1 MGFGFGRRWLF
12 KLLIRENIRGLT
24 MDNILEFWSDGVRRY
39 IREKT
44 GAIAILFAILIPV
57 LLGIAG
63 MSLDYSQAY
72 LVKQRLAQALDAA
85 ALAAVASSTDEAEI
99 TQRVK
104 EFFEV
109 NYPEEKLG
117 FTFEP
122 YVYIDGEEVVVY
134 GYAQYNTM
142 FLGVL
147 GIDTIDVAAST
158 TVLREVQGIEVVL
171 VMDNTGS
178 MASYNNIS
186 TLRTAAS
193 NFVYIMYGIGTE
205 EGAAADPSMLDS
217 MATREKEY
225 IKIGLVPYAAT
236 VNVGPYGLGK
246 NLDGSYY
253 DEPFVNNPFDLDY
266 TTSSYDYDWKGC
278 VLAQDYPLDTEDNEG
293 PWDMYRYCLDENDEA
308 YCNLTYNYYTHTYSP
323 PVRRKPNYGCPNAMI
338 TPLSTSPSDLKDAID
353 DMTASGNTHG
363 NFGMVW
369 GYRVLSQG
377 FPFREGVEWDNQ
389 YWRKAIV
396 MMTDGV
402 NTVHSYY
409 SAYGPTQDNDIT
421 TYKLNERFADVCE
434 NIKSDGALVYTV
446 TFTSGV
452 SESTKDYYRE
462 CATSEDYYYDAPS
475 QDDLIAV
482 FEKISREL
490 SNLHITD

>member
-1 MGFGFGRRWLF
+1 MVR
-12 KLLIRENIRGLT
+12 KIRLRGLVMGRNFT
-24 MDNILEFWSDGVRRY
+24 KFFSCINRY
-39 IREKT
+39 TCEKA
-44 GAIAILFAILIPV
+44 GAIAVLFAILIPL

-85 ALAAVASSTDEAEI
+85 ALAAVASSTEEAEI

-104 EFFEV
+104 EFFDL

-122 YVYIDGEEVVVY
+122 YVYINGEEVVVY
-134 GYAQYNTM
+134 GYARYDTM

-147 GIDTIDVAAST
+147 GIDSIDVTAST
-158 TVLREVQGIEVVL
+158 TVIREVQGIEVVL

-178 MASYNNIS
+178 MNWHDNIS
-186 TLRTAAS
+186 ALRTAAS
-193 NFVYIMYGIGTE
+193 NFVYIMYGIDVD
-205 EGAAADPSMLDS
+205 EGSAADPSLLDN

-246 NLDGSYY
+246 DLDGNYY
-253 DEPFVNNPFDLDY
+253 DEPFVNNPFNLEY
-266 TTSSYDYDWKGC
+266 TTSSYNYDWKGC
-278 VLAQDYPLDTEDNEG
+278 VMAQDYPNDTEDNEG
-293 PWDMYRYCLDENDEA
+293 PWDMYRYCLDDNDDP
-308 YCNLTYNYYTHTYSP
+308 YCNLRYNYTTGEYY
-323 PVRRKPNYGCPNAMI
+323 VRYKPNYGCPDAMI
-338 TPLSTSPSDLKDAID
+338 TPLSTSPTKLKYAID
-353 DMTASGNTHG
+353 KMKANGYTHG
-363 NFGMVW
+363 NYGMVW
-369 GYRVLSQG
+369 GYRVLSQA
-377 FPFREGVEWDNQ
+377 FPFREGVEWDNP
-389 YWRKAIV
+389 YWRKAVV

-402 NTVHSYY
+402 NTVHPYY
-409 SAYGPTQDNDIT
+409 SAYGPTQDNNLS
-421 TYKLNERFADVCE
+421 TYKLNERLADVCE
-434 NIKSDGALVYTV
+434 NMKSDGILIYTV
-446 TFTSGV
+446 TFAGGV
-452 SESTKDYYRE
+452 NESTKDYYRQ

-475 QDDLIAV
+475 QEDLITV